1 MDFKRAFINNHKDIL
16 IPELQRDYVQG
27 ATETVIVPFIDKLLE
42 DDCDLNYIYGYN
54 ENGCFVPVDG
64 QQRLITLWTLYLY
77 LHCSLYPSDL
87 FEVALSFQSREF
99 ANEFCQRLRKNLGS
113 VLKNL
118 DSSKELDKEI
128 ENQNWFI
135 HSWSRN
141 MTVVNIL
148 NTLRYINKRLKH
160 KVVVNIYNRLFGS
173 SSPVTFAFLNMDEKN
188 GLDDDIYIKMNG
200 RGRQLSM
207 FENLKS
213 WMDQKVSHMSFAKK
227 WKGYMDNR
235 WTTLFWKNRNLTQE
249 HPEEIDDE
257 QLHLFCNLLVL
268 FHVKEPNILLE
279 AISDSDFKEELRDFL
294 ELTDDVVSAEIFF
307 NRILSNLTKGKM
319 PPLVWLERLNMM
331 PDTFFTFVFDA
342 LNTLS
347 AQSLAVN
354 DTELYFGGYE
364 PDSDT
369 RKKITR
375 VYELCMTESSFGRTL
390 PLLYSVICYRD
401 SSKTSLC
408 DWLRVIRNLILNREE
423 KDGEKNA
430 DLQNVMLCIERFAD
444 KVADENILEYLS
456 GENDTEDK
464 EIHLREILNQLKAFS
479 NQQIREEIIKSEPKM
494 RELLTEF
501 MTMENMRFF
510 SGRISALFNI
520 IPEES
525 FNRANVHST
534 VSLLKIIFSGG
545 DNGVTSRFDDN
556 QHFFRRVLMTY
567 EPYYYGVERRGY
579 WSFCSGLEQWR
590 SYVRGKDAPEALIGF
605 VKEYAHKNLSEEKL
619 YSEVKSKV
627 EDISQNYHKDIC
639 GIKSDTFKYHF
650 IHHPGVW
657 DYMNTKLTIWGDN
670 PFDIVLK
677 KSDSNNSNR
686 MELRTYALYLDYKH
700 DSSLVG
706 YRAGWNFNIYPKDNT
721 CFYFERDITLK
732 NGSVYKLAIDVF
744 FQGVNGKRDSE
755 NCYAI
760 NIFLRPKEDSDEELR
775 KLVKLLHDAY
785 GQVFTELSL
794 VDNGAGRFVNSE
806 NLSRECVIVVINNLL
821 SKCKDL

>member
-1 MDFKRAFINNHKDIL
+1 MDFKSAFINNHKDIL

-64 QQRLITLWTLYLY
+64 QQRLITLWALYLY
-77 LHCSLYPSDL
+77 LHCSLKPNDL

-99 ANEFCQRLRKNLGS
+99 ANEFCQRLRNNLGS
-113 VLKNL
+113 VLKKL
-118 DSSKELDKEI
+118 DTSKGLDKEI
-128 ENQNWFI
+128 EDQNWFI

-148 NTLRYINKRLKH
+148 NTLRYINKRIKC
-160 KVVVNIYNRLFGS
+160 KDVGNIYNRFYGT

-213 WMDQKVSHMSFAKK
+213 WMDQKVSQMPFAKE

-235 WTTLFWKNRNLTQE
+235 WTALFWKNRNLTQE

-268 FHVKEPNILLE
+268 FHVKEPNILLK
-279 AISDSDFKEELRDFL
+279 AISDSDFKEELKDFL
-294 ELTDDVVSAEIFF
+294 DFTDDDVSVDIIF
-307 NRILSNLTKGKM
+307 NKILSNLTKGKM

-331 PDTFFTFVFDA
+331 PDVFFTFVFDA

-347 AQSLAVN
+347 AQSLSIN
-354 DTELYFGGYE
+354 DSGLYFGGPE
-364 PDSDT
+364 LDSDT

-390 PLLYSVICYRD
+390 PLLYSVICYKD
-401 SSKTSLC
+401 SSVTSLC

-423 KDGEKNA
+423 KEGGKNA
-430 DLQNVMLCIERFAD
+430 DLRNAMLCIERFAN
-444 KVADENILEYLS
+444 KAAHENILEYLS
-456 GENDTEDK
+456 GENNTEDK
-464 EIHLREILNQLKAFS
+464 EIHLREIQNQLNAFT
-479 NQQIREEIIKSEPKM
+479 NLQIREEIRKSEPKM
-494 RELLTEF
+494 REFLSDF

-525 FNRANVHST
+525 FDRANVHST
-534 VSLLKIIFSGG
+534 VTLLKIIFSGG
-545 DNGVTSRFDDN
+545 DNGVTARFDDN
-556 QHFFRRVLMTY
+556 QHYFRRILMSY

-579 WSFCSGLEQWR
+579 WSLCSGLEQWR

-605 VKEYAHKNLSEEKL
+605 VKEYALKDLSEEKL
-619 YSEVKSKV
+619 FSEVKSKV
-627 EDISQNYHKDIC
+627 EDISRDYLKHLSDS
-639 GIKSDTFKYHF
+639 KSDTFKYHF

-657 DYMNTKLTIWGDN
+657 DYMNTQLTIWGDN

-700 DSSLVG
+700 DSGLVG
-706 YRAGWNFNIYPKDNT
+706 YRAGWNLNIYPKDNT
-721 CFYFERDITLK
+721 CFYFERDITLES
-732 NGSVYKLAIDVF
+732 GSEYKLAIDVF

-760 NIFLRPKEDSDEELR
+760 NIFLRPKEDKEEEIR
-775 KLVKLLHDAY
+775 KLVKLLYDAF

-794 VDNGAGRFVNSE
+794 VDNGVGRFANSE
-806 NLSRECVIVVINNLL
+806 NLSRDSVIVVINELL
-821 SKCKDL
+821 SKCKD

>member
-1 MDFKRAFINNHKDIL
+1 MDFKSAFINNHKDIL

-99 ANEFCQRLRKNLGS
+99 ANEFCQRLRKNLGY

-118 DSSKELDKEI
+118 DSSKDLDKEI

-160 KVVVNIYNRLFGS
+160 KVVVNIYNRFFGS

-213 WMDQKVSHMSFAKK
+213 WMDQKVSHMPFAKK

-235 WTTLFWKNRNLTQE
+235 WTALFWKNRNLTQE

-279 AISDSDFKEELRDFL
+279 AISNSDFKEELRDFL
-294 ELTDDVVSAEIFF
+294 ELTDDDVSAEMFF

-319 PPLVWLERLNMM
+319 LPLVWLERLNMM
-331 PDTFFTFVFDA
+331 PDSFFTFVFDA

-347 AQSLAVN
+347 AQSLAIN
-354 DTELYFGGYE
+354 DSELYFGGSE

-390 PLLYSVICYRD
+390 PLLYSVICYKD
-401 SSKTSLC
+401 SSVTNLC

-430 DLQNVMLCIERFAD
+430 DLRNVMSCIERFAN
-444 KVADENILEYLS
+444 KAADENILEYLS
-456 GENDTEDK
+456 GENVTEDK
-464 EIHLREILNQLKAFS
+464 EIHQRGILNQLKAFS
-479 NQQIREEIIKSEPKM
+479 NQQIREEIRKSEPKM
-494 RELLTEF
+494 REFLPDF

-525 FNRANVHST
+525 FDSSNVHST
-534 VSLLKIIFSGG
+534 VTLLKIIFSGG
-545 DNGVTSRFDDN
+545 DNGVTSRFDDIN
-556 QHFFRRVLMTY
+556 QHYFRRILMTY
-567 EPYYYGVERRGY
+567 EPYYYGVEWRGY
-579 WSFCSGLEQWR
+579 RSLCSGLDQWR
-590 SYVRGKDAPEALIGF
+590 RYVRGKDAPEALIGF
-605 VKEYAHKNLSEEKL
+605 VKEYALKNLSEEEL
-619 YSEVKSKV
+619 FNDVKGKV
-627 EDISQNYHKDIC
+627 EAISLNYLKNIS
-639 GIKSDTFKYHF
+639 ISKTDTFKYHF

-657 DYMNTKLTIWGDN
+657 DYMKTKLTIWGDN

-686 MELRTYALYLDYKH
+686 MELRTYALYLDYMH
-700 DSSLVG
+700 DSELAG
-706 YRAGWNFNIYPKDNT
+706 HRAGWNMNIYPKDNT
-721 CFYFERDITLK
+721 CFYFERDIIFK
-732 NGSVYKLAIDVF
+732 SGIVYKIAIDVF

-755 NCYAI
+755 NCYAV
-760 NIFLRPKEDSDEELR
+760 NIFLRPDEDSEEELR
-775 KLVKLLHDAY
+775 KLVKLLHDTF

-794 VDNGAGRFVNSE
+794 VDNGAGRFGNSV
-806 NLSRECVIVVINNLL
+806 NLSREGVIVVINELL
-821 SKCKDL
+821 SKCKS

>member
-1 MDFKRAFINNHKDIL
+1 MDFNTAFIKNHKDIL

-27 ATETVIVPFIDKLLE
+27 ATESVIVPFIDKLIDE
-42 DDCDLNYIYGYN
+42 DCDLNYIYGYN

-77 LHCSLYPSDL
+77 LHCRIKPNNL
-87 FEVALSFQSREF
+87 FEVALLFQSREF
-99 ANEFCQRLRKNLGS
+99 ANEFCQRLREHLGPL
-113 VLKNL
+113 LKDLAYSKSL
-118 DSSKELDKEI
+118 DQEI
-128 ENQNWFI
+128 EDQNWFI

-148 NTLRYINKRLKH
+148 NTLRYISKRLNQNDI
-160 KVVVNIYNRLFGS
+160 VNIYNRFYGT

-213 WMDQKVSHMSFAKK
+213 WMDQKVSHMPFAKD
-227 WKGYMDNR
+227 WKGYMDNL

-268 FHVKEPNILLE
+268 FHVKEPNILLK
-279 AISDSDFKEELRDFL
+279 AISDSDFKEELKDFL
-294 ELTDDVVSAEIFF
+294 DITDDKVSVDIFF

-331 PDTFFTFVFDA
+331 PDTFFSFVFDSLNA
-342 LNTLS
+342 LS
-347 AQSLAVN
+347 VHSLTIN
-354 DTELYFGGYE
+354 DSELYFGGYE
-364 PDSDT
+364 LDSDT

-390 PLLYSVICYRD
+390 PLLYSVICYKD
-401 SSKTSLC
+401 SSVTSLC

-430 DLQNVMLCIERFAD
+430 DLRNVMLCIERFAN

-456 GENDTEDK
+456 GENGTE
-464 EIHLREILNQLKAFS
+464 EIHQRGILNQLKAFS
-479 NQQIREEIIKSEPKM
+479 NQQIREEIRKSEPEM
-494 RELLTEF
+494 REFLPDF

-525 FNRANVHST
+525 FDSSNVHST
-534 VSLLKIIFSGG
+534 VTLLKIIFSGG

-556 QHFFRRVLMTY
+556 QHYYFRRILMTY
-567 EPYYYGVERRGY
+567 EPYYYGVKWRGY
-579 WSFCSGLEQWR
+579 RSLCSGLDQWR
-590 SYVRGKDAPEALIGF
+590 SYIRGKDAPEALIGF
-605 VKEYAHKNLSEEKL
+605 VKEYALKNLSEEEL
-619 YSEVKSKV
+619 FNDVKGKV
-627 EDISQNYHKDIC
+627 EDISRNYLKDIS
-639 GIKSDTFKYHF
+639 GSKYDTFKYHF

-657 DYMNTKLTIWGDN
+657 DYMKTKLTIWGDN

-686 MELRTYALYLDYKH
+686 MELRTYALYLDYMH
-700 DSSLVG
+700 DSELAG
-706 YRAGWNFNIYPKDNT
+706 HRAGWNMNIYPKDNT
-721 CFYFERDITLK
+721 CFYFERDIIFK
-732 NGSVYKLAIDVF
+732 SGIVYKIAIDVF

-755 NCYAI
+755 NCYAV
-760 NIFLRPKEDSDEELR
+760 NIFLRPDEDSEEELR
-775 KLVKLLHDAY
+775 KLVKLLHDTF
-785 GQVFTELSL
+785 GQIFTELSL
-794 VDNGAGRFVNSE
+794 VDNGAGRFGNSV
-806 NLSRECVIVVINNLL
+806 NLSREGVIVVINELL
-821 SKCKDL
+821 SKCKS